1 MHRGEF
7 IMSINGSLIN
17 NLLNSNSNDTLK
29 SLEKYRDGIMKK
41 LQSKDGSNKSGDANN
56 LHIDR
61 KETFVALQGVTKQI
75 QQIQYEKTAR
85 KLKEDWY
92 KNESSPAKSPSKRAK
107 IRREYETYLFNA
119 SMRHLLLAKA
129 DISVNENINEAK
141 ELGIEA
147 AEVERKRKKDE
158 MDADTTTD
166 SKSNTVKAAN
176 AVKKREKKRSL
187 NILA

>member
-1 MHRGEF
+1 
-7 IMSINGSLIN
+7 MSINGSLIN
-17 NLLNSNSNDTLK
+17 NLLNANSNNTLN
-29 SLEKYRDGIMKK
+29 SLEKQRDDIMKK
-41 LQSKDGSNKSGDANN
+41 LQSKNGNNGSGDAN

-61 KETFVALQGVTKQI
+61 KETLVALQGVTKQI
-75 QQIQYEKTAR
+75 QQTQYEKTAR

-107 IRREYETYLFNA
+107 IRREHEAYLFNA

-129 DISVNENINEAK
+129 DISPEENIKEAK

-158 MDADTTTD
+158 MEANAKTD
-166 SKSNTVKAAN
+166 NSKSNAVEAAST
-176 AVKKREKKRSL
+176 VKKREKKRSL